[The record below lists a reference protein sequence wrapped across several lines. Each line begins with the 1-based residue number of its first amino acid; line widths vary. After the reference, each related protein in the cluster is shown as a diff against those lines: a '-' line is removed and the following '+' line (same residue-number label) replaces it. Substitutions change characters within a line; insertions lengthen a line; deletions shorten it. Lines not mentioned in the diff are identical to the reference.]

1 MFSPLRDLLDLWDRK
16 ARFSRYSARSSVAR
30 YLRAWR
36 YATQRLSADEAQQ
49 IAIDCRFAA
58 GWHPLL
64 TLAVEDV
71 LDLALEEFN
80 EHPDLRR
87 LVAEACARVGYKWEP
102 YGDAL
107 SGAQDWALDLVRDY
121 AAADGITLVR
131 HADSTDDCPDPNIP
145 GGNDA

>member
-1 MFSPLRDLLDLWDRK
+1 MFSPLRDLLDVWDRK
-16 ARFSRYSARSSVAR
+16 ARFSRYRARLSAAR
-30 YLRAWR
+30 CLRAWR

-49 IAIDCRFAA
+49 IAVDCRFAA

-121 AAADGITLVR
+121 AAADSITPVR
-131 HADSTDDCPDPNIP
+131 HADSTDDRSGPDNT
-145 GGNDA
+145 GGHDA